1 MDKKPIIIFE
11 NAEIKQ
17 GDKTILSNI
26 SFQIFEGEMV
36 YLIGKTASGKSSL
49 LKTIYCDLPF
59 TEGYAVVA
67 DYHLPT
73 IKRKDIPYL
82 RRDLGIVFQDFQ
94 LLTDRSVYQNLLF
107 TLKAID
113 WDDAQKIEARI
124 IEVLEKVGLASSIH
138 KMPYQLS
145 GGEQQ
150 RVAIARALLNN
161 PQIIIADEPTG
172 NLDPDA
178 SNSIMKILQEISQQG
193 TAVFMATHNY
203 TLIEKFPGRVLCCM
217 NGKMHEM
224 VENSEDISN
233 SETLDHIKEDHS
245 DINELNLN
253 ETSNF

>member
-1 MDKKPIIIFE
+1 MDEKPVIIFE
-11 NAEIKQ
+11 NAAIKQ
-17 GDKTILSNI
+17 GDKTILSDV
-26 SFQIFEGEMV
+26 SFQIFEGDMV

-49 LKTIYCDLPF
+49 LKTIYCDLPL
-59 TEGYAVVA
+59 TNGYALVA

-73 IKRKDIPYL
+73 IKRKEIPYL
-82 RRDLGIVFQDFQ
+82 RRELGIVFQDFQ

-113 WDDAQKIEARI
+113 WNDSQKIDARI
-124 IEVLEKVGLASSIH
+124 IEVLEKVGLASSVN
-138 KMPYQLS
+138 KKPYQLS

-161 PQIIIADEPTG
+161 PKVIIADEPTG

-203 TLIEKFPGRVLCCM
+203 ILIEKFPGRVFCCM

-224 VENSEDISN
+224 RENYEEMSN
-233 SETLDHIKEDHS
+233 NETLNQLNNEDSEIDESYIKD
-245 DINELNLN
+245 
-253 ETSNF
+253 NFNC